1 MTMYTGG
8 YFFRGH
14 SVDTESEA
22 RLGGSI
28 CAIHLHSRID
38 EYRVRS
44 VKLRHAHWLH
54 HRLVRCW
61 MSNVFAALHSALQS
75 STFLTLS
82 AHKTR
87 LSWIFWDV
95 HATMSQMP

>member
-1 MTMYTGG
+1 MYTGG

-44 VKLRHAHWLH
+44 VKLRHAH
-54 HRLVRCW
+54 
-61 MSNVFAALHSALQS
+61 
-75 STFLTLS
+75 
-82 AHKTR
+82 
-87 LSWIFWDV
+87 
-95 HATMSQMP
+95 